1 MVFKNENSI
10 NNSNFVNSNI
20 IQINVDGK
28 NLNIDD
34 NLIKNLFTYSKNS
47 DLFFRLLNEKIEIG
61 KNQLLL
67 LNLSKVDSL
76 VNTIEKYGF
85 SSIDN
90 KSQNIFAFYGYLI
103 SWRKKINHLVK
114 NIKHISQIQIF

>member
-103 SWRKKINHLVK
+103 SW
-114 NIKHISQIQIF
+114 

>member
-67 LNLSKVDSL
+67 LNLSKLLLPNFSKL
-76 VNTIEKYGF
+76 LLYIFHKKREK
-85 SSIDN
+85 
-90 KSQNIFAFYGYLI
+90 
-103 SWRKKINHLVK
+103 
-114 NIKHISQIQIF
+114 